1 MILKKIFYVENSIS
15 HQFNPSC
22 YTIAILQFYETFRN
36 QVQYNRAAVV
46 PEMSAV
52 FSEELN
58 EVDALVPVLVVEND
72 NWFKLGILVG
82 LALVPDEVL
91 VIRENSF
98 KILFQAGNIMRN
110 FFQRHY
116 RAFRGFSTWIT
127 DLS

>member
-1 MILKKIFYVENSIS
+1 
-15 HQFNPSC
+15 
-22 YTIAILQFYETFRN
+22 
-36 QVQYNRAAVV
+36 
-46 PEMSAV
+46 MSAV

-82 LALVPDEVL
+82 LALVPDEVF

-98 KILFQAGNIMRN
+98 KIPFQAGNIMRN
-110 FFQRHY
+110 FFQRHC
-116 RAFRGFSTWIT
+116 RAFRCFSTRIT